1 MDKKKVIIIGAGPA
15 GLTAGYELLKDK
27 NTQYEVTILEE
38 TNEIGGISRTVRYNG
53 NRMDIGGHR
62 FFSKDKEVMDFW
74 ENLMPLQGEPSY
86 DDKKL
91 RKRKKTEKKWTR
103 SRKKR

>member
-1 MDKKKVIIIGAGPA
+1 MSKKKVVIIGAGPA
-15 GLTAGYELLKDK
+15 GLTAAYELLKDK
-27 NTQYEVTILEE
+27 NDQYDVKILEE
-38 TNEIGGISRTVRYNG
+38 TSEIGGISRTVRYNG

-62 FFSKDKEVMDFW
+62 FFSKDQKVMEFW

-91 RKRKKTEKKWTR
+91 RKGEKTKKRRTK
-103 SRKKR
+103 SRKTR